1 MSKIQSIILPKL
13 GTIQLV
19 IKTKRESR
27 AHSTGNHSNDESL
40 EWFYWN
46 KVWFSEVAL
55 AEWFIKNWHPD
66 GLKGK
71 HVLELG
77 CGTGLAGLACA
88 KLGASVT
95 FSDKVPVAMESVEEN
110 CHINGITGGQTL
122 IVDWADPVGLSQI
135 YDFIIGSEI
144 FYDITFLP
152 DICRLLERGLPKTG
166 SGIFCDPNRL
176 GLDKLEAN
184 FSKNFTLTLSSLR
197 VQWPQ
202 GTPEKSEDKEVCL
215 YEFQRNNLETAVGS
229 PSNFFQ
235 IQIP

>member
-1 MSKIQSIILPKL
+1 
-13 GTIQLV
+13 
-19 IKTKRESR
+19 
-27 AHSTGNHSNDESL
+27 
-40 EWFYWN
+40 
-46 KVWFSEVAL
+46 
-55 AEWFIKNWHPD
+55 
-66 GLKGK
+66 
-71 HVLELG
+71 
-77 CGTGLAGLACA
+77 
-88 KLGASVT
+88 
-95 FSDKVPVAMESVEEN
+95 MESVEEN

-152 DICRLLERGLPKTG
+152 DICRLLERGLLKTG

-184 FSKNFTLTLSSLR
+184 FSKKFTLTLSSLR